1 MVYEVAT
8 PATEVDSPVEGGGD
22 DETPIE
28 SQAEQKLSTI
38 SCEVETVA
46 DMSLQDGFLTASFEV
61 YTPHNLIK
69 VRGLLDTGASV
80 GFIRGDLAE
89 SLVSHGAGNIVN
101 TPSKIRVKLADGTER
116 YMDKAWKCF
125 VKQISKQGN
134 TVWKL
139 LTFILMNGI

>member
-1 MVYEVAT
+1 
-8 PATEVDSPVEGGGD
+8 
-22 DETPIE
+22 
-28 SQAEQKLSTI
+28 
-38 SCEVETVA
+38 
-46 DMSLQDGFLTASFEV
+46 
-61 YTPHNLIK
+61 
-69 VRGLLDTGASV
+69 
-80 GFIRGDLAE
+80 FIRGDLAE

-139 LTFILMNGI
+139 LTFILMNGIGKPGIIIGRNQFKILGFTVTRSILCNDDQHCVVDDEQAEDMSTLDEDLSVCCQHAHIAPEKTVKMESKTE